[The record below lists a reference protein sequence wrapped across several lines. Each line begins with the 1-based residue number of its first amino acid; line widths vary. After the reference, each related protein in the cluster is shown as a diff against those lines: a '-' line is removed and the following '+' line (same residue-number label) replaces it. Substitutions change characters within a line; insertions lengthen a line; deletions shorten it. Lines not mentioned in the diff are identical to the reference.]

1 MKSQAVLLTRKQ
13 IAAAYGV
20 DVATVQRWKK
30 RGLLQPEQPGGRGGT
45 WRLPAS
51 VVKSKKGEEN

>member
-1 MKSQAVLLTRKQ
+1 MESRGVLLTRKQ

-45 WRLPAS
+45 WRLPTAA
-51 VVKSKKGEEN
+51 VKPKKDGEG